1 MQASPEMTQ
10 YFDHLQKNIT
20 ALHGL
25 ASRARKKGYD
35 PEEKVE
41 ISLAKNMAERVVG
54 LISVIAP
61 QIVNSGVVERIIELE
76 KEYGALDWRV
86 ALKIAEEIAREKF
99 CKFKDQEEA
108 MSIGIRAGFAYVTV
122 GVVSAPL
129 EGIAT
134 IDFKD
139 RMDKRGRYMSLSF
152 AGPIRNAGGTAAA
165 VSMLIADYVRKK
177 FNYDVYD
184 AQENEIKRTY
194 TEMQDYRDRVAPRQ
208 YFPAYEEI
216 EFIMKNL
223 PIEVAGE
230 PSERFEVSNYK
241 DLPRVPTNNLRSG
254 FCLMMTECIPL
265 KAPKLWKQLSKWGR
279 DLDMGQWDFL
289 EKFLKMQKE
298 VKSKGEVKTEEK
310 KEDDAKLKPD
320 YSYIKDLV
328 AGRPIFTHP
337 LRTGGFRLRY
347 GRCRTSGYSSCAIHP
362 ATMAVTDNYLATG
375 TQLKL
380 ERPAKG
386 TALTSCNT
394 IEGPIVKLKN
404 EAVIQ
409 LNSIK
414 KTKEV
419 QKDIEEILFLGDFLV
434 NYGDFLDRA
443 HQLIPAGYCPEWWI
457 QELEKSAIDRF
468 GTIDI
473 EKISDLTDV
482 PSSLLDKLFT
492 SPMTTNISA
501 KTAINLSMKLSI
513 PLHPSYTYY
522 WSTIELKQL
531 AQLIAWL
538 KNMRIA
544 KDNNN
549 EVDKIIIPY
558 AKEPKR
564 VLEVLG
570 VPHEYVNNE
579 FVVMQK
585 DHGLSIIKTLNI
597 EENEIDDFNKIL
609 DDNKEKN
616 ALTIVNKISKIQI
629 RDKAGVFI
637 GARMGR
643 PEKAKMRKLTGS
655 PHSLFPVG
663 KQGGKFRCFQSAL
676 DNGKIIS
683 DFPVYYCLKCK
694 KETPLSICEDC
705 ERKTKR
711 QYFCKACNKWMFE
724 PECKQHG
731 ECIGYKNYQIEIKK
745 YFNYCLKKLGMRTY
759 PDLIKGVRG
768 TINKDHT
775 PEYLAKGILRAKH
788 DIFVNKDG
796 TVRYDMTQLPI
807 THFKPIEIGTSIEKL
822 KEMGYKKDIKDKELT
837 DENQIL
843 EIKPQDVILPACGQ
857 SPDEG
862 SDAVMFRTA
871 NFIDDILVNLY
882 GLPPFYKLKNQNELA
897 GHLVIC
903 LAPHTSA
910 GMAGRIIGFS
920 KTQGFFAHPYL
931 HAATRRD
938 CDGDEACV
946 LLLLDA
952 FLNFSR
958 KYLPSSRGATMDAPL
973 VLTSILLPS
982 EVDDMAFQL
991 DIGWKYPLE
1000 FYEAANQ
1007 YKMPWEFKIK
1017 TINDVLGKDE
1027 QYEKMGFTH
1036 DFDNMNNTI
1045 RCSAYKTLP
1054 SMQEKLEGQMILAE
1068 KIRAVDKSDVARLV
1082 IEKHFLKD
1090 TKGNLRKFSMQTFRC
1105 VECNEKFRRPPL
1117 IGKCTKCNGKIIF
1130 TISEGSIVKYLEPT
1144 INLAN
1149 KYNVSPYL
1157 KQTVEL
1163 LQKRIEDV
1171 FGKEKEK
1178 QLALGDWC

>member
-1 MQASPEMTQ
+1 MKK
-10 YFDHLQKNIT
+10 YFDHVQKNII

-25 ASRARKKGYD
+25 ATKARKKGMD
-35 PEEKVE
+35 PEGHVE
-41 ISLAKNMAERVVG
+41 VQLAQNMAERVVG

-61 QIVNSGVVERIIELE
+61 QIVDSGVVERIIELE

-86 ALKIAEEIAREKF
+86 ALKIAEEIAQQKF

-108 MSIGIRAGFAYVTV
+108 MSVGIRAGFAYVTV

-139 RMDKRGRYMSLSF
+139 RMDKRGKYMSLSF

-208 YFPAYEEI
+208 YFPAYEETD
-216 EFIMKNL
+216 FVMKRL

-230 PSERFEVSNYK
+230 PSEKFEVSNYK

-265 KAPKLWKQLSKWGR
+265 KAPKLWKQLAKWGKEF
-279 DLDMGQWDFL
+279 DMEQWNFL
-289 EKFLKMQKE
+289 EEFLKLQKE
-298 VKSKGEVKTEEK
+298 IKSKGKVKTEK
-310 KEDDAKLKPD
+310 KDDAKIKPD
-320 YSYIKDLV
+320 FSYIKDLV

-337 LRTGGFRLRY
+337 LRTGGLRLRY
-347 GRCRTSGYSSCAIHP
+347 GRCRTSGYSACAVHP
-362 ATMAVTDNYLATG
+362 ATMAITTDYLATG

-394 IEGPIVKLKN
+394 IDGPIVKLKSG
-404 EAVIQ
+404 AVMQ
-409 LNSIK
+409 LDSIK
-414 KTKEV
+414 KAKENLKEV
-419 QKDIEEILFLGDFLV
+419 EEILFLGDFLV

-443 HQLIPAGYCPEWWI
+443 HPLIPAGYCQEWWI
-457 QELEKSAIDRF
+457 QELEKATVEMF
-468 GTIDI
+468 GTIDL
-473 EKISDLTDV
+473 EKLSELVEV
-482 PSSLLDKLFT
+482 PVLFLEKLLAN
-492 SPMTTNISA
+492 PMTSGISA
-501 KTAINLSMKLSI
+501 KAAISIAKKLSI
-513 PLHPSYTYY
+513 PLHPSYIYY
-522 WSTIELKQL
+522 WSTIDVSQL
-531 AQLIAWL
+531 SLLIEWL
-538 KNMRIA
+538 KNLRIT
-544 KDNNN
+544 KNKNN
-549 EVDKIIIPY
+549 EVEKIILSL

-564 VLEVLG
+564 VLELIG
-570 VPHEYVNNE
+570 VPHEVINNDYVL
-579 FVVMQK
+579 VHK
-585 DHGLSIIKTLNI
+585 DHASALITTLCLEGKEISDIRKII
-597 EENEIDDFNKIL
+597 EENKN
-609 DDNKEKN
+609 KN
-616 ALTIVNKISKIQI
+616 ALEIVNLISPVKIK
-629 RDKAGVFI
+629 DKAGIFI
-637 GARMGR
+637 GSRMGR

-655 PHSLFPVG
+655 PHGLFPVG

-676 DNGKIIS
+676 EAGKIES
-683 DFPVYYCLKCK
+683 DYPVYYCPKCK
-694 KETPLSICEDC
+694 KETIFSLCEEC
-705 ERKTKR
+705 SKKTKR
-711 QYFCKACNKWMFE
+711 QYFCRECNKWLFE
-724 PECKQHG
+724 PECKTHG
-731 ECIGYKNYQIEIKK
+731 ECMGYKRQSIDIKK
-745 YFNYCLKKLGMRTY
+745 YFNHCLQKLGMRTY

-768 TINKDHT
+768 TSNKDHT
-775 PEYLAKGILRAKH
+775 PEHLIKAILRAKH

-807 THFKPIEIGTSIEKL
+807 THFKPAEIGTPIDRL
-822 KEMGYKKDIKDKELT
+822 KELGYDKDIRGKKIT
-837 DENQIL
+837 DDNQVI
-843 EIKPQDVILPACGQ
+843 EIKPQDVILPACGK

-862 SDAVMFRTA
+862 SDDVLFRTT
-871 NFIDDILVNLY
+871 NFIDDLLVTVY
-882 GLPPFYKLKNQNELA
+882 GLPPFYKCKKPSDLV

-920 KTQGFFAHPYL
+920 KTQGFFAHPYI

-946 LLLLDA
+946 ILLLDG

-991 DIGWKYPLE
+991 DIQWKYPLE
-1000 FYEAANQ
+1000 LYEAALE
-1007 YKMPWEFKIK
+1007 YKMPWDIKIK
-1017 TINDVLGKDE
+1017 TINNVLGSDA
-1027 QYEKMGFTH
+1027 QYEGMGFTH

-1054 SMQEKLEGQMILAE
+1054 SMQEKLAGQMELAE
-1068 KIRAVDKSDVARLV
+1068 KIRAVDQSDVARLV

-1090 TKGNLRKFSMQTFRC
+1090 TKGNLRKFSMQVFRC
-1105 VECNEKFRRPPL
+1105 VNCNEKFRRPPL
-1117 IGKCTKCNGKIIF
+1117 IGKCVKCNGKIIF
-1130 TISEGSIVKYLEPT
+1130 TISEGSIIKYLGPT
-1144 INLAN
+1144 IELAN
-1149 KYNVSPYL
+1149 KYDVSPYL
-1157 KQTVEL
+1157 KQTIEL
-1163 LQKRIEDV
+1163 LQRRIDDV
-1171 FGKEKEK
+1171 FGKEKDK
-1178 QLALGDWC
+1178 QKGLVEWC